1 MYISGDKWRL
11 LTYTYNLKGPDSN
24 QKCCPPFFVKIMKSF
39 TLMQNTQKKGLNRG
53 GEIVGAFCFKNAFL
67 ADIGY
72 YHNVIF

>member
-1 MYISGDKWRL
+1 MEIIDIHIQPKRSRFKSEML
-11 LTYTYNLKGPDSN
+11 
-24 QKCCPPFFVKIMKSF
+24 PPVFCENYEKFYFDAKH
-39 TLMQNTQKKGLNRG
+39 TKKGLNRG